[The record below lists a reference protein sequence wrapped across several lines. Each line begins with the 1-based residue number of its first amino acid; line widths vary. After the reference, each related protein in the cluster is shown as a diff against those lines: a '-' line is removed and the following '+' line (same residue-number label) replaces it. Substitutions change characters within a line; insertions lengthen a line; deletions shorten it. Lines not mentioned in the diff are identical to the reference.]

1 MGRPTPSPAKTRRA
15 KVLVPFLAEARGWKV
30 VRVETLRG
38 TLEAE
43 ALLVWERRTTGTTRA
58 AFARLVAWLVTLVAC
73 TRETCAA
80 PTLEVMVSASA
91 TATASTTATAATV
104 GTSAATAASSGVILL
119 ACGCDHPR
127 ELVGLAV
134 RLHLSAELSLVET
147 FMCYVVA

>member
-1 MGRPTPSPAKTRRA
+1 MAFVLGPRVIVFVVCVSVGVDNFAFFKSRR
-15 KVLVPFLAEARGWKV
+15 VLKSIVFLENV
-30 VRVETLRG
+30 FSD
-38 TLEAE
+38 
-43 ALLVWERRTTGTTRA
+43 TTGTTRA
-58 AFARLVAWLVTLVAC
+58 AFASLVAWLVTLVAC
-73 TRETCAA
+73 TRETCTA